1 MIIIICKTH
10 TQTQRVLYL
19 GTPPNLK
26 KKGKKKRIKSLS
38 VFAKVVS
45 SVMRCCGQ
53 TWKRGRKEGGGEEI
67 GSSFLLWTRSS
78 TTRLKKKKD
87 ANTQKRRE
95 RENRRLLQS
104 SAARNTE
111 HDSRGEKKEKSF

>member
-1 MIIIICKTH
+1 MLWAN
-10 TQTQRVLYL
+10 VE
-19 GTPPNLK
+19 
-26 KKGKKKRIKSLS
+26 KREEGGGRGGDREL
-38 VFAKVVS
+38 VS
-45 SVMRCCGQ
+45 SVDTEFNYKTQ
-53 TWKRGRKEGGGEEI
+53 
-67 GSSFLLWTRSS
+67 
-78 TTRLKKKKD
+78 KKKD